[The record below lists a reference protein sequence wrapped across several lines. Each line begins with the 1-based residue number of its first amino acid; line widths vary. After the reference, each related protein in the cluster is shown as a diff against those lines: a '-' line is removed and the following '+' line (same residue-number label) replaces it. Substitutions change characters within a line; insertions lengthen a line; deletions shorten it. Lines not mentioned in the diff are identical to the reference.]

1 MEKERKA
8 MQKLQAQYQK
18 ERMDQDAI
26 ESEYG
31 ERIRRVNEDLRV
43 SKARCNKYKQ
53 IHAELESQL
62 ATEEAKTR
70 DMGDKIRAL
79 KDKIRAI
86 AAMGGSETSPFDPA
100 GLKAELAERDARI
113 VKLEHEVSVLTKA
126 KDLAEKREALKAK
139 ENRAGKDHYREQAHM
154 V

>member
-1 MEKERKA
+1 
-8 MQKLQAQYQK
+8 
-18 ERMDQDAI
+18 
-26 ESEYG
+26 
-31 ERIRRVNEDLRV
+31 
-43 SKARCNKYKQ
+43 
-53 IHAELESQL
+53 
-62 ATEEAKTR
+62 
-70 DMGDKIRAL
+70 MGDKIRAL
-79 KDKIRAI
+79 KDKIRVI

>member
-79 KDKIRAI
+79 KDKIRVI

-113 VKLEHEVSVLTKA
+113 VKLEHEVSVLTRA
-126 KDLAEKREALKAK
+126 KDLA
-139 ENRAGKDHYREQAHM
+139 DSIWM